1 MAAITKKSTIG
12 EVLNMNIETA
22 RFFME
27 IGMHCLG
34 CPASQ
39 GESIDGGLHGYTA
52 PMQMNWLPSSTLFWA
67 NKSSE

>member
-34 CPASQ
+34 CPASR
-39 GESIDGGLHGYTA
+39 GETIEEACEVHGTDA
-52 PMQMNWLPSSTLFWA
+52 DELV
-67 NKSSE
+67 NKINEFLESKESK

>member
-27 IGMHCLG
+27 IGM
-34 CPASQ
+34 
-39 GESIDGGLHGYTA
+39 YTA

>member
-34 CPASQ
+34 CAMAS
-39 GESIDGGLHGYTA
+39 GE
-52 PMQMNWLPSSTLFWA
+52 TLEQACLAHDVDPDEFLEQLRTYLE
-67 NKSSE
+67 SL

>member
-22 RFFME
+22 RFLME

-34 CPASQ
+34 CAMAS
-39 GESIDGGLHGYTA
+39 GE
-52 PMQMNWLPSSTLFWA
+52 TLEQACLAHDVDPDAFLEQLRTYLE
-67 NKSSE
+67 SL

>member
-1 MAAITKKSTIG
+1 MATITKKSTIG

-34 CPASQ
+34 CRHLRARASRRPAW
-39 GESIDGGLHGYTA
+39 YTA